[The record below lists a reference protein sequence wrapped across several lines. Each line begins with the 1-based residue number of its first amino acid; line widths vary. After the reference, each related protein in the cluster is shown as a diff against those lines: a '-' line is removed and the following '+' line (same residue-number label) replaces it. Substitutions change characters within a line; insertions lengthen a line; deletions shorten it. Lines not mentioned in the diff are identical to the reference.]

1 MIVDLILVSISVI
14 ISIFA
19 IIYFSTHR
27 ENYGTK
33 HTLILM
39 ILIYLIGGICYF
51 TTFGLSSMTFFEKD
65 VALILW
71 KISMIIRIPAMLLL
85 FSLRISIIDSQKAKF
100 TYISIISFL
109 GGLIVGL
116 LFLPNSFEIM
126 NVEGVYIVG
135 VKNIYFLIFNLLY
148 DVFLIVFMIYILLKT
163 YYVIGNKKLFRTM
176 VFGTLITIFI
186 ILTNTLYLIT
196 QNLLYRYLHL
206 VVYLVSS
213 FVLLI
218 IIVKK
223 PEQFIDFSNKIYNF
237 IIFHRSGIL
246 LYNYYVKNG
255 NEADDSLLKGSILIG
270 INHILLNF
278 INKKDQLNLISLRN
292 QHDILLEYDN
302 ELNYAILLVVRRKDV
317 FIDKAVQL
325 FMNKFSK
332 LNEDKLLNLNGLID
346 TSVFKNTGEI
356 IKEYFKPFLRFK
368 NSDHSLDFTY

>member
-1 MIVDLILVSISVI
+1 MIVDLILISISVI
-14 ISIFA
+14 ISIYA
-19 IIYFSTHR
+19 IIYISEHR

-33 HTLILM
+33 RTYILM
-39 ILIYLIGGICYF
+39 ILIYLIVGICYF
-51 TTFGLSSMTFFEKD
+51 TTFSLSSMTYFKRD
-65 VALILW
+65 TALILW

-85 FSLRISIIDSQKAKF
+85 FSLRISIIDSHKEKF
-100 TYISIISFL
+100 TYVSIICFL
-109 GGLIVGL
+109 GGFIVSL

-126 NVEGVYIVG
+126 NVEGIYIIDVR
-135 VKNIYFLIFNLLY
+135 NIYFLIFNLLY
-148 DVFLIVFMIYILLKT
+148 DVFLIVLMILILLKT
-163 YYVIGNKKLFRTM
+163 YITIGNKKFFRTM
-176 VFGTLITIFI
+176 VFGTIVTAFI
-186 ILTNTLYLIT
+186 ILNNTIYLIT

-218 IIVKK
+218 LIVKK
-223 PEQFIDFSNKIYNF
+223 PEGFIDFSNKIYNF

-246 LYNYYVKNG
+246 LYNYYIKSG
-255 NEADDSLLKGSILIG
+255 NKADDSLLKGSILIG

-292 QHDILLEYDN
+292 HHDILLEYDN
-302 ELNYAILLVVRRKDV
+302 ELNYAILLIAKRKDI

-346 TSVFKNTGEI
+346 TSTFNNTGEI
-356 IKEYFKPFLRFK
+356 ISEYFRPFLR
-368 NSDHSLDFTY
+368 

>member
-19 IIYFSTHR
+19 IIYFSTHH

-33 HTLILM
+33 QRLTLM

-51 TTFGLSSMTFFEKD
+51 TTFSLSSMTYFKSD
-65 VALILW
+65 IALILW
-71 KISMIIRIPAMLLL
+71 KISMIIRIPAMLLI
-85 FSLRISIIDSQKAKF
+85 FSLRISIINSQKAKF
-100 TYISIISFL
+100 TYISIICFL

-116 LFLPNSFEIM
+116 LFIPNSFEIM
-126 NVEGVYIVG
+126 NVEGVYIIN
-135 VKNIYFLIFNLLY
+135 VKNIYFLIFNVVY
-148 DVFLIVFMIYILLKT
+148 DVFLIVFMIHILLKT
-163 YYVIGNKKLFRTM
+163 YIIIGNKRLFRTM
-176 VFGTLITIFI
+176 VFGTITATFI
-186 ILTNTLYLIT
+186 ILNNTLYLIT

-206 VVYLVSS
+206 VVYLGSS
-213 FVLLI
+213 FVMLI
-218 IIVKK
+218 HIVKK
-223 PEQFIDFSNKIYNF
+223 PEEFIDFSNKIYNF

-302 ELNYAILLVVRRKDV
+302 ELNYAILLIVRRKDV

-356 IKEYFKPFLRFK
+356 INEYFRPFLR
-368 NSDHSLDFTY
+368 

>member
-1 MIVDLILVSISVI
+1 MIVDVIFVSISVI

-19 IIYFSTHR
+19 IIYLSTHR
-27 ENYGTK
+27 EKYGTK
-33 HTLILM
+33 QTLSLM

-51 TTFGLSSMTFFEKD
+51 TTFSLSSMTFFEKD

-71 KISMIIRIPAMLLL
+71 KLSMIIRIPAMLLL

-100 TYISIISFL
+100 TYITIICFL

-116 LFLPNSFEIM
+116 LFIPNSFEIM
-126 NVEGVYIVG
+126 IVEGIYSIEVI
-135 VKNIYFLIFNLLY
+135 NIYFLIFNVLY
-148 DVFLIVFMIYILLKT
+148 DVILIVFNIHILLRT
-163 YYVIGNKKLFRTM
+163 YIIIGNKKLFRTIIL
-176 VFGTLITIFI
+176 GTLVATFI
-186 ILTNTLYLIT
+186 ILTNTMYLIT

-206 VVYLVSS
+206 FVYLGSS
-213 FVLLI
+213 FFLLI
-218 IIVKK
+218 QIVKK
-223 PEQFIDFSNKIYNF
+223 PEVFIDFSNKIFNF

-255 NEADDSLLKGSILIG
+255 NEVDDSLLKGSILIG

-292 QHDILLEYDN
+292 NHDILFEYDN
-302 ELNYAILLVVRRKDV
+302 ELNYAILLIVRRKDV
-317 FIDKAVQL
+317 IIDKAVQL

-332 LNEDKLLNLNGLID
+332 LYEDNLLNLNGLID

-356 IKEYFKPFLRFK
+356 INEYFRPFLR
-368 NSDHSLDFTY
+368 

>member
-1 MIVDLILVSISVI
+1 MIVDLILISISVI
-14 ISIFA
+14 ISIYA
-19 IIYFSTHR
+19 IFYISIHR
-27 ENYGTK
+27 ENYGTNQ
-33 HTLILM
+33 TYILM
-39 ILIYLIGGICYF
+39 ILIFLIVGICYF
-51 TTFGLSSMTFFEKD
+51 TTFSLSYMTYFKKD
-65 VALILW
+65 IALTLW

-85 FSLRISIIDSQKAKF
+85 FSLRISIINNHKAKF
-100 TYISIISFL
+100 TYVSILSFL

-126 NVEGVYIVG
+126 NVEGVYIIDVR
-135 VKNIYFLIFNLLY
+135 NTYFLIFNLLY
-148 DVFLIVFMIYILLKT
+148 DVFLIVLMFYILLKT
-163 YYVIGNKKLFRTM
+163 YIIIGNKRLFRNM
-176 VFGTLITIFI
+176 VFGTVVTTFI
-186 ILTNTLYLIT
+186 ILTNTIYLIT
-196 QNLLYRYLHL
+196 QNSLYRYLHL
-206 VVYLVSS
+206 GVYLVSS
-213 FVLLI
+213 FIHLI
-218 IIVKK
+218 QIMKK
-223 PEQFIDFSNKIYNF
+223 PELFIDFSNKIYNF

-246 LYNYYVKNG
+246 LYNYSVKNG

-302 ELNYAILLVVRRKDV
+302 ELNYAILLIVRRKDV

-356 IKEYFKPFLRFK
+356 IKEYFRPFLR
-368 NSDHSLDFTY
+368 

>member
-1 MIVDLILVSISVI
+1 MIVDLILISISVI
-14 ISIFA
+14 ISIFG
-19 IIYFSTHR
+19 IIFFSTHR
-27 ENYGTK
+27 ENLGTK
-33 HTLILM
+33 KTYVLM
-39 ILIYLIGGICYF
+39 FLIYLIGGICYF
-51 TTFGLSSMTFFEKD
+51 TTFTLSSMTYFKRD
-65 VALILW
+65 TALILW

-85 FSLRISIIDSQKAKF
+85 FSLQISIIESHKAKF

-116 LFLPNSFEIM
+116 LFFPNSFEIM
-126 NVEGVYIVG
+126 NVEGVYIID

-148 DVFLIVFMIYILLKT
+148 DVFLIVFMIHILLKT
-163 YYVIGNKKLFRTM
+163 YFIIGNKRLFRTM
-176 VFGTLITIFI
+176 VFGTVVATFI

-196 QNLLYRYLHL
+196 QNLLFRYLHL
-206 VVYLVSS
+206 TVYLGSS
-213 FVLLI
+213 FFMLI
-218 IIVKK
+218 MIVKK

-292 QHDILLEYDN
+292 HHDILLEYDN
-302 ELNYAILLVVRRKDV
+302 ELNYAILLIVRRKDV
-317 FIDKAVQL
+317 FIDRAVQL
-325 FMNKFSK
+325 FMNNFSK

-356 IKEYFKPFLRFK
+356 IKEHFKPFLR
-368 NSDHSLDFTY
+368 

>member
-33 HTLILM
+33 QRLTLM

-51 TTFGLSSMTFFEKD
+51 TTFSLSSMTYFKSD
-65 VALILW
+65 IALILW
-71 KISMIIRIPAMLLL
+71 KISMIIRIPAMLLI

-100 TYISIISFL
+100 TYISIICFL

-116 LFLPNSFEIM
+116 LFIPNSFEIM
-126 NVEGVYIVG
+126 NVEGVYIID
-135 VKNIYFLIFNLLY
+135 VKNIYFLIFNVVY
-148 DVFLIVFMIYILLKT
+148 DVFLIVFMIHILLKT
-163 YYVIGNKKLFRTM
+163 YIIIGNKRLFRTM
-176 VFGTLITIFI
+176 VFGTIIATFI
-186 ILTNTLYLIT
+186 ILNNTLYLIT

-206 VVYLVSS
+206 VVYVGSS
-213 FVLLI
+213 FVMLI
-218 IIVKK
+218 QIVKK
-223 PEQFIDFSNKIYNF
+223 PELFIDFSNKIYNF

-255 NEADDSLLKGSILIG
+255 NKADDSLLKGSILIG

-292 QHDILLEYDN
+292 THDILLEYDN
-302 ELNYAILLVVRRKDV
+302 ELNYAILLIVRRKD
-317 FIDKAVQL
+317 FIIDKALQL
-325 FMNKFSK
+325 FMSKFSK
-332 LNEDKLLNLNGLID
+332 LYGDKLLNLNGLID

-356 IKEYFKPFLRFK
+356 IKENFGPFLR
-368 NSDHSLDFTY
+368 

>member
-1 MIVDLILVSISVI
+1 MIVDLIFVSISVI

-19 IIYFSTHR
+19 IIYFSTHH

-33 HTLILM
+33 QTLILM

-51 TTFGLSSMTFFEKD
+51 TTFSLSSMTYFKSD
-65 VALILW
+65 IALILW

-85 FSLRISIIDSQKAKF
+85 FSLRISIIDTHKAKF

-126 NVEGVYIVG
+126 NVEGVYIID
-135 VKNIYFLIFNLLY
+135 VKNIYFLIFNLVY
-148 DVFLIVFMIYILLKT
+148 DAFLIGLMIYILLKT
-163 YYVIGNKKLFRTM
+163 YIIIGNKRLFRTM
-176 VFGTLITIFI
+176 AFGTIVVAFI

-213 FVLLI
+213 ILLLI
-218 IIVKK
+218 IIVKNPK
-223 PEQFIDFSNKIYNF
+223 LFIDFSNKIYNF

-292 QHDILLEYDN
+292 HHDILLEYDN
-302 ELNYAILLVVRRKDV
+302 ELNYAILLIVRRKDV
-317 FIDKAVQL
+317 FIDRAVQH
-325 FMNKFSK
+325 FMNNFSK

-346 TSVFKNTGEI
+346 TSIFKNTGEI
-356 IKEYFKPFLRFK
+356 IKEYFRPFLR
-368 NSDHSLDFTY
+368 